1 MKEFLTILLPEA
13 IFVFLICDFISL
25 KKKFEYN
32 IGAFAV
38 ILIGSCSFNI
48 VLAMAFNLIVIIF
61 YLIYMKYD
69 LKFVS
74 KTLLFILLLYASF
87 ISTYIIVEFC
97 LKHMSSTSAL
107 YSFEQ
112 IIIEN
117 RLISSTIVSLI
128 TYSIYQIFLK
138 PYKKEGINLALYLLI
153 YFCIP
158 ILTIIGLVTL
168 QRMITYINISN
179 AYLYGSILAIILFIM
194 NLTFVRIMYDKIKTD
209 KFNYELENIN
219 KKNKEQMMMYQRLKK
234 SNDDMLYVLH
244 DVKNHINILTS
255 NDENE
260 DYLNE
265 LYNKFGRLKKYCYT
279 NDILNIFLEE
289 QNEMC
294 TGVDIQ
300 CKFYVDRID
309 FSFVEDYDLIA
320 LLTPPFEFSL
330 KEKSIQSID
339 LIITN
344 HYDMIFI
351 HFHIT
356 NKQYIQSKKLENYYL
371 LLNHLIIKYQC
382 SISFQNESN
391 GIEVSLLLPIK

>member
-1 MKEFLTILLPEA
+1 M
-13 IFVFLICDFISL
+13 
-25 KKKFEYN
+25 
-32 IGAFAV
+32 
-38 ILIGSCSFNI
+38 
-48 VLAMAFNLIVIIF
+48 
-61 YLIYMKYD
+61 
-69 LKFVS
+69 
-74 KTLLFILLLYASF
+74 
-87 ISTYIIVEFC
+87 
-97 LKHMSSTSAL
+97 
-107 YSFEQ
+107 
-112 IIIEN
+112 
-117 RLISSTIVSLI
+117 ISSTIVSLI

-138 PYKKEGINLALYLLI
+138 PYKKEGINLALYLLM

-391 GIEVSLLLPIK
+391 GIEVSLLLPMK

>member
-38 ILIGSCSFNI
+38 ILIGSFSFNI

-97 LKHMSSTSAL
+97 LKHMSSTSVL

-138 PYKKEGINLALYLLI
+138 PYKKEGINLALYLLM

>member
-138 PYKKEGINLALYLLI
+138 PYKKEGINLALYLLM

-391 GIEVSLLLPIK
+391 GIEVSLLLPMK

>member
-138 PYKKEGINLALYLLI
+138 PYKKEGINLALYLLM

>member
-97 LKHMSSTSAL
+97 LKHMSSTSAS

-138 PYKKEGINLALYLLI
+138 PYKKEGINLALYLLM

>member
-138 PYKKEGINLALYLLI
+138 PYKKEGINLALYLLM

-294 TGVDIQ
+294 TGADIQ

-391 GIEVSLLLPIK
+391 GIEVSLLLPMK

>member
-138 PYKKEGINLALYLLI
+138 PYKKEGINLALYLLM

-179 AYLYGSILAIILFIM
+179 DI
-194 NLTFVRIMYDKIKTD
+194 YD
-209 KFNYELENIN
+209 Y
-219 KKNKEQMMMYQRLKK
+219 
-234 SNDDMLYVLH
+234 ML
-244 DVKNHINILTS
+244 
-255 NDENE
+255 
-260 DYLNE
+260 
-265 LYNKFGRLKKYCYT
+265 
-279 NDILNIFLEE
+279 
-289 QNEMC
+289 
-294 TGVDIQ
+294 
-300 CKFYVDRID
+300 
-309 FSFVEDYDLIA
+309 
-320 LLTPPFEFSL
+320 
-330 KEKSIQSID
+330 
-339 LIITN
+339 
-344 HYDMIFI
+344 
-351 HFHIT
+351 
-356 NKQYIQSKKLENYYL
+356 
-371 LLNHLIIKYQC
+371 
-382 SISFQNESN
+382 
-391 GIEVSLLLPIK
+391 VS

>member
-138 PYKKEGINLALYLLI
+138 PYKKEGINLALYLLM

-371 LLNHLIIKYQC
+371 LNSFIDSMEE
-382 SISFQNESN
+382 SIYETYDYSMKLEK
-391 GIEVSLLLPIK
+391 VRRDLR